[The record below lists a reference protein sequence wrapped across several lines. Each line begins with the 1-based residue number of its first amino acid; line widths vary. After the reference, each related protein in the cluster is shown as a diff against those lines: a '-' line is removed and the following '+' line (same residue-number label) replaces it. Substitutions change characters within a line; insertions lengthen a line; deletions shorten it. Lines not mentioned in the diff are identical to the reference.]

1 MKMLSWNIRG
11 LNARSKQG
19 LLRERIMKEQPDIL
33 LLQETK
39 CAGEEASQIL
49 KKCWKQANLV
59 EIDAKGAAGGLVVLW
74 NPVTV
79 LMEGFFYL
87 QLDHHNLLLSHWFEQ
102 TRLHHECLW
111 THKTRRQGSL
121 PPSLR
126 MDFQSHRHPTM
137 DPWG

>member
-19 LLRERIMKEQPDIL
+19 LLWERIMKEQPDIL

-59 EIDAKGAAGGLVVLW
+59 EVDAKGAAGGLVVLW
-74 NPVTV
+74 NPATV
-79 LMEGFFYL
+79 LMEGFLHL
-87 QLDHHNLLLSHWFEQ
+87 QLDHHNLLLSHRFEQ
-102 TRLHHECLW
+102 ARLYHECLRPCNP
-111 THKTRRQGSL
+111 RRQGSL
-121 PPSLR
+121 PPSFG
-126 MDFQSHRHPTM
+126 MDF
-137 DPWG
+137 

>member
-49 KKCWKQANLV
+49 QKCWKQANLV
-59 EIDAKGAAGGLVVLW
+59 EVDAKGAAGGLVVLW
-74 NPVTV
+74 NPATV
-79 LMEGFFYL
+79 LMEGFFTS
-87 QLDHHNLLLSHWFEQ
+87 N
-102 TRLHHECLW
+102 
-111 THKTRRQGSL
+111 
-121 PPSLR
+121 
-126 MDFQSHRHPTM
+126 
-137 DPWG
+137 